1 MLPTCMV
8 ESKPAKLEVRCTT
21 ILPLTNLSIDQDLL
35 DPNTCRSLGEDYG
48 ASVTHQKQERRKI
61 NFSLRNLNVNVSN
74 FSLSISIYFYEKDH
88 FCLFLFFS
96 HSKPNDNYIILT
108 IYFFLDVELGIRT
121 RTAGWWALTIPLSQR
136 TLAYF
141 VQMYS

>member
-61 NFSLRNLNVNVSN
+61 NFAFSLRNLNVNVSD
-74 FSLSISIYFYEKDH
+74 FSLS
-88 FCLFLFFS
+88 
-96 HSKPNDNYIILT
+96 
-108 IYFFLDVELGIRT
+108 
-121 RTAGWWALTIPLSQR
+121 LS
-136 TLAYF
+136 
-141 VQMYS
+141 S